1 MRFMTAKQT
10 AILFGATGGIGAA
23 LADQLSQHFE
33 MITFSR
39 VDGFDLTD
47 EASIRSAAE
56 QVKGRDIALL
66 MDATGFLHDAAI
78 QPEKALKQLTPEAMA
93 KNFALNCTGPALI
106 MKHFLPLLPR
116 ETRSV
121 FATLSA
127 KVGSISD
134 NHLGGW
140 YAYRASKAALNQIVR
155 TASIEMKRTRPEAIL
170 VALHPGT
177 VDTGLSGKFAKAG
190 LDVKTPERAA
200 QDLLTLIQGLTPS
213 DNGGFKNHDGTDL
226 PW

>member
-1 MRFMTAKQT
+1 MSEKRT
-10 AILFGATGGIGAA
+10 AILFGAKGGIGSA
-23 LADQLSQHFE
+23 LAEALRQTHDLAA
-33 MITFSR
+33 FSR
-39 VDGFDLTD
+39 DDGFDLID
-47 EASIRSAAE
+47 EASIITAAE
-56 QVKGRDIALL
+56 SVKGRDIELIF
-66 MDATGFLHDAAI
+66 DATGFLHDDAI
-78 QPEKALKQLTPEAMA
+78 QPEKALKQITPEAMA
-93 KNFALNCTGPALI
+93 KNFALNCTGPALL

-116 ETRSV
+116 KERSV

-155 TASIEMKRTRPEAIL
+155 TASIELRRTRPEAIV

-177 VDTGLSGKFAKAG
+177 VDTGLSGQFAKTG

-200 QDLLTLIQGLTPS
+200 YDLLQVVGDLS
-213 DNGGFKNHDGTDL
+213 VEDSGGFKNHDGSDL
-226 PW
+226 PF

>member
-1 MRFMTAKQT
+1 MQRKT
-10 AILFGATGGIGAA
+10 AIIFGATGGIGAS
-23 LADQLSQHFE
+23 LSLYAAQNYE
-33 MITFSR
+33 ILMFSR
-39 VDGFDLTD
+39 ANGFDLTD
-47 EASIRSAAE
+47 EASIMAAAE
-56 QVKGRDIALL
+56 SAKGHDIAL
-66 MDATGFLHDAAI
+66 MIDATGFLHDDDT

-116 ETRSV
+116 AARGV

-127 KVGSISD
+127 KVGSIGD

-140 YAYRASKAALNQIVR
+140 FAYRASKAALNQIVR
-155 TASIEMKRTRPEAIL
+155 TAAIEFKRTRPEAIL

-177 VDTGLSGKFAKAG
+177 VDTGLSGKFAKTG
-190 LDVKTPERAA
+190 LDVKTPHRAA
-200 QDLLTLIQGLTPS
+200 QDLLAVIDGLGPQDSGT
-213 DNGGFKNHDGTDL
+213 FKNHDGTPL